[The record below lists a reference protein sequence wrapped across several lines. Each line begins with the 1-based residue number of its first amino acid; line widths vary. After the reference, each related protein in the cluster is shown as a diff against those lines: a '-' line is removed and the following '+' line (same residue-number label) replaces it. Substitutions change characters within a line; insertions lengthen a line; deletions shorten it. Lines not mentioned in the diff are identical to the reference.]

1 MTMRTTEKTVTF
13 DKPFTLAGIGEVLPA
28 GAYRVETDEEL
39 LQGISFHAYRRVQT
53 LIHLHSKSG
62 NPRLTRTLT
71 IDPKELDA
79 ALNRDQAP
87 AASAATP
94 TRYSAPTIGSAL

>member
-1 MTMRTTEKTVTF
+1 MRTTENTVTF
-13 DKPFTLAGIGEVLPA
+13 NKPFTLAGIGEVLPA

-71 IDPKELDA
+71 IDPKDLDA
-79 ALNRDQAP
+79 ALKRDHASVV
-87 AASAATP
+87 AAS
-94 TRYSAPTIGSAL
+94 TRPAAPTIGSAL